1 MESTLPRLVLGLPH
15 LASEPGT
22 ESVLIGRKGPLAE
35 LVKMSRIFRL
45 TGSGPSL
52 SPEASWLGLDPEQWS
67 IPQGPLTLSWLK
79 LTPPDDS
86 LSFHVS
92 LGGLD
97 GDKLVSAPLP
107 TEEEEKEIVAA
118 LRRLDGPK
126 LSLCPGEGLD
136 HGLVWTKASP
146 ELATM
151 PWLEAQGK
159 EWQKSLPKGERER
172 PLEQWIEDA
181 LELLSA
187 TESTKRREDEGVV
200 AVKSAWPWGQG
211 RLPSAL
217 NLPLRRGFVTRHLTS
232 SIRVSGLARLFGERV
247 LPGPE
252 RGRSLGVDF
261 SRVLNQ
267 ISLSEPLV
275 TVFSG
280 LTEMRTH
287 NRLDAMEKFLDQ
299 FESQFLTP
307 LFDAYPE
314 GLRLTLLGSVDPL
327 GQKPGLN
334 WQGIGLNFDSRRVTE
349 GRLPFDERIV
359 EDSAG
364 QSYPLHEAVSRG
376 LMGGSTQN

>member
-1 MESTLPRLVLGLPH
+1 MESNLPRLVLGLPH

-35 LVKMSRIFRL
+35 LAKSSRVFRL

-52 SPEASWLGLDPEQWS
+52 SPEAAWLGLDPEQWS
-67 IPQGPLTLSWLK
+67 IPHGPLTLSWLK

-97 GDKLVSAPLP
+97 GDRLVSAPLP
-107 TEEEEKEIVAA
+107 TPEEEKEIVAA
-118 LRRLDGPK
+118 LKRLDGPK
-126 LSLCPGEGLD
+126 LSFCPGIGLD
-136 HGLVWTKASP
+136 HGLVWAGASP
-146 ELATM
+146 DLVTV
-151 PWLEAQGK
+151 PWLESQGHD
-159 EWQKSLPKGERER
+159 WQKSLPKGERER

-181 LELLSA
+181 LDLLSS
-187 TESTKRREDEGVV
+187 TESTKRREDEGI
-200 AVKSAWPWGQG
+200 AAIKAAWPWGQG
-211 RLPSAL
+211 RLPSAP

-247 LPGPE
+247 MPGPE
-252 RGRSLGVDF
+252 KGRSLGVDF
-261 SRVLNQ
+261 GRVLNQ

-275 TVFSG
+275 TVFTG
-280 LTEMRTH
+280 LTEMRAH

-299 FESQFLTP
+299 LEAQFLTP

-314 GLRLTLLGSVDPL
+314 GLRLTLLASNDAWGSR
-327 GQKPGLN
+327 QALN

-359 EDSAG
+359 EDAAG

-376 LMGGSTQN
+376 LMGGSGRI

>member
-35 LVKMSRIFRL
+35 LAKISRVFRL

-52 SPEASWLGLDPEQWS
+52 SPEAAWLGLDPEQWS

-79 LTPPDDS
+79 LTPPEDS

-97 GDKLVSAPLP
+97 GDRLVSAPLP
-107 TEEEEKEIVAA
+107 TPEEEKEIVAA
-118 LRRLDGPK
+118 LKRLDGPK
-126 LSLCPGEGLD
+126 LSFCSGESLD
-136 HGLVWTKASP
+136 HGLVWAGASP
-146 ELATM
+146 ELLTV
-151 PWLEAQGK
+151 PWLESQGQD
-159 EWQKSLPKGERER
+159 WQKSLPRGERER
-172 PLEQWIEDA
+172 PLVQWIEDA
-181 LELLSA
+181 LDLLSS
-187 TESTKRREDEGVV
+187 TESTKRREDEGI
-200 AVKSAWPWGQG
+200 APIKTAWPWGQG
-211 RLPSAL
+211 RLPSAP
-217 NLPLRRGFVTRHLTS
+217 NLPLRRGFVTRHLAS
-232 SIRVSGLARLFGERV
+232 SIRVSGMARLFGERV

-261 SRVLNQ
+261 GRVLSQ

-275 TVFSG
+275 TVFTG
-280 LTEMRTH
+280 PTEMRAH
-287 NRLDAMEKFLDQ
+287 KRLDAMEKFLDQ
-299 FESQFLTP
+299 FEAQFLTP
-307 LFDAYPE
+307 LFDAYPD
-314 GLRLTLLGSVDPL
+314 GLRLTLLASTDAWGAK
-327 GQKPGLN
+327 QALN

-376 LMGGSTQN
+376 LMGG